1 MKKRRK
7 KYSNKLK
14 RRQVSSKNKLKTMVG
29 VRGVPIS
36 KIPKS
41 NIKIIIIGTLV
52 LKNVNSLKKID
63 QTKIDIYLFMF
74 IVL

>member
-41 NIKIIIIGTLV
+41 NIKIIIGTLV